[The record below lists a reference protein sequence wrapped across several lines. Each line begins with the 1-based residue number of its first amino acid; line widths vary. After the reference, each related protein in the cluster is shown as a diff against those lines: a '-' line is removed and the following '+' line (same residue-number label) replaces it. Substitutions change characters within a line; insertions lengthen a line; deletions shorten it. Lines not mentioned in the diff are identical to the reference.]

1 MIKRCVICDKEFEPK
16 YYKTKTC
23 SKECKIQLMFQTNE
37 KKYGSKCSLQN
48 PEVLAKAEATN
59 EKLYGF
65 KNPSQSPEIKAKV
78 VATNIK
84 NYGVTNVFK
93 NPKIK
98 ARVEATNEER
108 YGHKNPIYNDEIKAK
123 IKKTNEE
130 RYEGGHSS
138 RDPRIRAKMAKTVA
152 ERYSDPEMLKQ
163 FNERFQQTCLDRYG
177 VKHPMG
183 NAEIKAKR
191 EQTNLVNYG
200 VSYPAKLPEI
210 QAKIQATCKEK
221 HGVRNF
227 SHRNITNYEDYNR
240 EFILLNF
247 ADDNGVIRAVDR
259 KRFCDY
265 FNLSYKGVTSRFKQF
280 NIKYET
286 MDVFSFKEKEIADY
300 IKTFYEFDI
309 LENSREFIVNP
320 ETNFHL
326 EIDIVVIS
334 NGEVLC
340 GIEYNGIYWHDKKK
354 PVKEVTKSNLC
365 AAQGFPL
372 FHIWEDNIE
381 EDFLR
386 VLDFLEKYKNKDS

>member
-1 MIKRCVICDKEFEPK
+1 
-16 YYKTKTC
+16 
-23 SKECKIQLMFQTNE
+23 MFQTNE

-93 NPKIK
+93 NP
-98 ARVEATNEER
+98 
-108 YGHKNPIYNDEIKAK
+108 
-123 IKKTNEE
+123 
-130 RYEGGHSS
+130 
-138 RDPRIRAKMAKTVA
+138 
-152 ERYSDPEMLKQ
+152 
-163 FNERFQQTCLDRYG
+163 
-177 VKHPMG
+177 
-183 NAEIKAKR
+183 
-191 EQTNLVNYG
+191 
-200 VSYPAKLPEI
+200 
-210 QAKIQATCKEK
+210 
-221 HGVRNF
+221 
-227 SHRNITNYEDYNR
+227 
-240 EFILLNF
+240 
-247 ADDNGVIRAVDR
+247 
-259 KRFCDY
+259 
-265 FNLSYKGVTSRFKQF
+265 
-280 NIKYET
+280 
-286 MDVFSFKEKEIADY
+286 
-300 IKTFYEFDI
+300 
-309 LENSREFIVNP
+309 

-340 GIEYNGIYWHDKKK
+340 GIEYNGIYWHDKKN
-354 PVKEVTKSNLC
+354 PTKEVTKSNLC